1 MNKEKALLDKLAKGI
16 SEMAEMAENGDS
28 YYIITSEFDELVKA
42 ARAYLG
48 EK

>member
-1 MNKEKALLDKLAKGI
+1 MNDKEKALLDKLAKGI
-16 SEMAEMAENGDS
+16 SEMAEMDENGDS
-28 YYIITSEFDELVKA
+28 YYITSEFDELVKA